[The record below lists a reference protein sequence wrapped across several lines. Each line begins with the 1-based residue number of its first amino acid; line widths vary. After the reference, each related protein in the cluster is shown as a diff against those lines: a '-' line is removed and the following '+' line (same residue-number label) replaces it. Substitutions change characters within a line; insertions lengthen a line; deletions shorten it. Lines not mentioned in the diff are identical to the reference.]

1 VPETSGG
8 DRASHEVGVSDRGA
22 RMVGDQL
29 RSRQRSNAKP
39 RTDEALL
46 VREVLRL
53 AGVEAV
59 L

>member
-1 VPETSGG
+1 
-8 DRASHEVGVSDRGA
+8 
-22 RMVGDQL
+22 MVGDQL